1 MWEVNLRED
10 EYNKFQRKLED
21 YHNGEMA
28 SIKAAVK
35 DMKQI
40 LENGSSFH
48 LEQTTKNL
56 LSIIHII
63 EGNIVPLMENDFE
76 NSEQYVNTIIAS
88 FNNIDTLC

>member
-10 EYNKFQRKLED
+10 EYSKFQKKLVD

-56 LSIIHII
+56 LSVINII
-63 EGNIVPLMENDFE
+63 EGNILPLMEDDFD

>member
-1 MWEVNLRED
+1 MWNVNLRKD
-10 EYNKFQRKLED
+10 EYNKIQKGLED

-48 LEQTTKNL
+48 VEQTTKNL
-56 LSIIHII
+56 LSVIHII
-63 EGNIVPLMENDFE
+63 EGNILPLMEEDFG
-76 NSEQYVNTIIAS
+76 NSEQYVNTIITS
-88 FNNIDTLC
+88 FHHIDTLC

>member
-10 EYNKFQRKLED
+10 EYNKFQKKLED

-56 LSIIHII
+56 LSVINII
-63 EGNIVPLMENDFE
+63 EGNILPLMEEDFD